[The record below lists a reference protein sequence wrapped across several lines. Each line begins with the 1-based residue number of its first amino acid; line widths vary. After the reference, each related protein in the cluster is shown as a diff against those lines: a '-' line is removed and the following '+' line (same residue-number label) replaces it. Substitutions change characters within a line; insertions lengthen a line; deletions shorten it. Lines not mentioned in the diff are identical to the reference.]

1 MQFDVAKCT
10 TLFGHS
16 KSFGNLIGLFIF
28 SLTYT
33 DNSLNL
39 ILKVPVK
46 MIEEAEKLSPTSLTR
61 QIQKELMS
69 VQTRPLYRIFKW
81 MSSYLVTSRLKVQT
95 KQEVHTEPH
104 FC

>member
-1 MQFDVAKCT
+1 MQFDVAECT

-69 VQTRPLYRIFKW
+69 VQTRPLYW